1 MDKESYQ
8 SDKHSATSHRI
19 FPLNNSL
26 FAVRSWCPRNEGAMF
41 FRTKTSGPRSYLQIV
56 ENRWED
62 GRPRQRVIATLGR
75 LDHLQQSGQLDA
87 LLVSGARLAQSVL
100 LLSAHAKGQLPT
112 ITTRRIGPALVFQR
126 LWQQTGCQRVIE
138 QLLDGRR
145 FEFDVERAIFLTV
158 LHRLFA
164 PGSDR
169 AADKWRTDYQID
181 GCDVLQLHH
190 LYRAMAWLGEELPQ
204 DQQKG
209 KTPFAPRCTK
219 DRIEEALFAHRRDRF
234 SDLQLVFFDTTS
246 ISFEGEGGQEIGQRG
261 YSKDHRPDLYQMIV
275 GAVLDGQGRPL
286 CCELWPGNTTD
297 VTTLIPVVDR
307 LRSRC
312 GVRRVCIVAD
322 RGMIS
327 QETIEAL
334 EQPERGWQ
342 YILGA
347 RMRSQTEVKDEVLS
361 RAGRYRSVHPPRVKS
376 DDPSPLKVKEVWV
389 DERRYVVCLNED
401 EARKDAAD
409 REATVAALREQL
421 HSGDKSLVGNKGYRR
436 YPSGGGPE
444 HFRIDEA
451 KVAEEARY
459 DGKWVLRTNTDLDA
473 AEVALQYKRLG
484 MVEHWFRSCK
494 SLLQTRP
501 IYHKC
506 DETIRGHGFCSFLAL
521 VLRQELQARLEER
534 GHELE
539 GADVIQDLDRLQMV
553 EVEPDGKRFLLRT
566 EAQGT
571 CGKVFQAVGV
581 ALPPTVQQVSP
592 TTPGEDA
599 AHSATP
605 PG

>member
-1 MDKESYQ
+1 M
-8 SDKHSATSHRI
+8 
-19 FPLNNSL
+19 
-26 FAVRSWCPRNEGAMF
+26 C
-41 FRTKTSGPRSYLQIV
+41 FRTKTSGPRTYLQIV

-62 GRPRQRVIATLGR
+62 GRTRQRVVATLGR
-75 LDHLQQSGQLDA
+75 LDQLQQTGPLDA

-100 LLSAHAKGQLPT
+100 LLSAHAQGQLPT
-112 ITTRRIGPALVFQR
+112 ITTRRIGPALIFER

-138 QLLDGRR
+138 QLLEGRR
-145 FEFDVERAIFLTV
+145 FEFDVERAVFLTV
-158 LHRLFA
+158 LHRLFD

-169 AADKWRTDYQID
+169 AADKWRTDYQIE
-181 GCDVLQLHH
+181 GCEPLQLHH

-219 DRIEEALFAHRRDRF
+219 DRIEEELFAHRRDLF
-234 SDLQLVFFDTTS
+234 TDLQLVFFDTTS
-246 ISFEGEGGQEIGQRG
+246 ISFEGEGGQDIGQRG
-261 YSKDHRPDLYQMIV
+261 FSKDHRPDLYQMVV
-275 GAVLDGQGRPL
+275 GAVLDGQGRPI

-307 LRSRC
+307 LRSRF

-347 RMRSQTEVKDEVLS
+347 RMRSQNEVKDEVLS
-361 RAGRYRSVHPPRVKS
+361 RAGRYRVVHPPRVQS

-409 REATVAALREQL
+409 REAIVAALREQL
-421 HSGDKSLVGNKGYRR
+421 RSGDKSLIGNKGDRR
-436 YPSGGGPE
+436 YLSGSDSP

-451 KVAEEARY
+451 KIAEDARY
-459 DGKWVLRTNTDLDA
+459 DGKWVLRTNTELDS
-473 AEVALQYKRLG
+473 AEVALQYKQLW

-501 IYHKC
+501 IFHRR
-506 DETIRGHGFCSFLAL
+506 DETIRGHVFCSFLAL
-521 VLRQELQARLEER
+521 VLRQELQARLEAR
-534 GHELE
+534 GHDPEW
-539 GADVIQDLDRLQMV
+539 ADVIQDLDRLQRI
-553 EVEPDGKRFLLRT
+553 EVEQDGKRFLLRS
-566 EAQGT
+566 EVQGA

-581 ALPPTVQQVSP
+581 AVPPTVQQVP
-592 TTPGEDA
+592 PVTPGEHPA
-599 AHSATP
+599 PGATP
-605 PG
+605 PD